1 MKTFFILLQLFF
13 IVLFMQCTAPKAMP
27 YELPDAM
34 VPTAKVEFAKQCDK
48 GKVLYDITC
57 AKCHNLKV
65 KRKEVIP
72 DFTAEQ
78 LVGYELRITS
88 KEHESGIPEELVS
101 TEELGYIMT
110 FLSYKTKSG
119 IAFVSSKE
127 KKNSLSSDNY

>member
-1 MKTFFILLQLFF
+1 MKTFSVLSILFLV
-13 IVLFMQCTAPKAMP
+13 VLFIQCASPKAMP
-27 YELPDAM
+27 YELPEAM
-34 VPTAKVEFAKQCDK
+34 VPTAKIAFGEQCEK
-48 GKVLYDITC
+48 GKILYDITC

-65 KRKEVIP
+65 KRKEIIP

-78 LVGYELRITS
+78 LVGYELRITN

-119 IAFVSSKE
+119 VAFVLSKGV
-127 KKNSLSSDNY
+127 KDNKPDNH